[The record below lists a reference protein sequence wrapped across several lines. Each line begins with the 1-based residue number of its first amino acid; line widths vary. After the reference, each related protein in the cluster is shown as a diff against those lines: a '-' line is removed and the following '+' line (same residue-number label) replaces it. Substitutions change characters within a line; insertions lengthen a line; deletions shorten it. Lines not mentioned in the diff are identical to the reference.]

1 MQVSDPMTAELVA
14 LADGPEKQGV
24 VNAFLATAH
33 NDRIRVLEVERVQN
47 VAMWQSFAMKRQTIL
62 QRETDQ
68 TTATRFERRWL
79 FHGTDEDTVPKIA
92 QQGFN
97 RSFCGKNATAF
108 GKGVYFA
115 RDSSYSSSTTYSRPN
130 AQRVQHMFCCYV
142 MVGEYCQGHSN
153 ALAPAARSGNQLF
166 DSTVNNMTDPI
177 MFITYHDSQAY
188 PEYLVKFTQ

>member
-68 TTATRFERRWL
+68 TTATRFERRWCRR
-79 FHGTDEDTVPKIA
+79 HRA
-92 QQGFN
+92 
-97 RSFCGKNATAF
+97 C
-108 GKGVYFA
+108 
-115 RDSSYSSSTTYSRPN
+115 
-130 AQRVQHMFCCYV
+130 H
-142 MVGEYCQGHSN
+142 
-153 ALAPAARSGNQLF
+153 
-166 DSTVNNMTDPI
+166 
-177 MFITYHDSQAY
+177 
-188 PEYLVKFTQ
+188 